1 MMGMALAEADGL
13 SLHDYEE
20 ILHHWNEA
28 HDTSGEVNAPDP
40 EIAMAI
46 LEKANR
52 DERLIH

>member
-28 HDTSGEVNAPDP
+28 HDTSGEVDAPDP

-46 LEKANR
+46 IEKANR